1 MTITRRCSRCARFL
15 RRTDA
20 ELCARCAGA
29 LPVVAV
35 PPVAD
40 LWAPSA
46 RWVVPS
52 AEDKARVRAAVETTD
67 RELALEHAEW
77 IELADAAKRRVVPTV
92 ALSDAEWR
100 SMSKSSWQQ
109 KFGAVL
115 CLAPAVAFAG
125 WLAHVVHWL

>member
-15 RRTDA
+15 RRTDD
-20 ELCARCAGA
+20 ELCVRCTGAAPAAAG
-29 LPVVAV
+29 
-35 PPVAD
+35 PVAD
-40 LWAPSA
+40 LWSPSA
-46 RWVVPS
+46 AWLVPT
-52 AEDKARVRAAVETTD
+52 AADKARVRAAVEAAD

-77 IELADAAKRRVVPTV
+77 SELAAAAKRRVVPTV

-109 KFGAVL
+109 RLGAAL
-115 CLAPAVAFAG
+115 CLAPAVAFGG